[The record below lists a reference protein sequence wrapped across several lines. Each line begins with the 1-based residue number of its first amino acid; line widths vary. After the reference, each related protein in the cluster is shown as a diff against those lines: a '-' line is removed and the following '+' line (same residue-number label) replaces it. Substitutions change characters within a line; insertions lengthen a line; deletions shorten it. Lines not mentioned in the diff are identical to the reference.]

1 MLALRSICWNFRGLI
16 RGLLGLMVVVSI
28 SSANAESITLGAED
42 AWYPYSGIVK
52 NEARGFTVDLVRAAY
67 AAVGIQTSFVPL
79 PYARC
84 TNEVKRGHLLG
95 CFNTARSAVVEPDF
109 LWHRKP
115 MFFATIKIY
124 GRSPSKLTNATMG
137 DLVGKRVAVTNGYE
151 YGDAFDSSIE
161 VVRDNSPNDI
171 SALRKLALGRVD
183 YALVY
188 SRVYSELLKVHRDE
202 IGGKIV
208 EVGELERLPLYIS
221 FSKTFPD
228 SRRYVDLFERG
239 YDAISKSGRLKE
251 LEKQWE

>member
-1 MLALRSICWNFRGLI
+1 MI
-16 RGLLGLMVVVSI
+16 RGLFGLIFVTSI
-28 SSANAESITLGAED
+28 SSVNAESITLGAED
-42 AWYPYSGIVK
+42 AWYPYSGIVEK
-52 NEARGFTVDLVRAAY
+52 EARGFSVELVRAAF
-67 AAVGIQTSFVPL
+67 AAVDVQTNFVPL

-84 TNEVKRGHLLG
+84 TNEVKKGHLLG

-115 MFFATIKIY
+115 MFFATVRIY
-124 GRSPSKLTNATMG
+124 ARSPSKLSNVGMR
-137 DLVGKRVAVTNGYE
+137 DLAGKRVAVTNGYE
-151 YGDAFDSSIE
+151 YGDAFDSSTL

-183 YALVY
+183 FALVY
-188 SRVYSELLKVHRDE
+188 SRVYSALLKEHQSE

-208 EVGELERLPLYIS
+208 DVGELERSPLFIS

-228 SRRYVDLFERG
+228 SRRYMDLFERG
-239 YDAISKSGRLKE
+239 FDLISKNGRLKE